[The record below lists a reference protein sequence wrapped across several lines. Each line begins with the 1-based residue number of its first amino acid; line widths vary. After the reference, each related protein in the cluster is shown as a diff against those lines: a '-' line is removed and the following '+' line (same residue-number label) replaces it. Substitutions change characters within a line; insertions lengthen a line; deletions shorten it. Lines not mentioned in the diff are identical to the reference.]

1 MAQGTSGEFIAV
13 VNDTDPKNDGKSYS
27 AKITG
32 NNHAQVLGKR
42 IGDVVD
48 GLFVTTESDQNLG
61 GYKLEITG
69 GSDKTGTPMRRD
81 LEGGNRQSILVT
93 QSTGYK
99 GQVVVHK
106 EKGGGKKRFRY
117 KPDGLRK
124 RRNFRG
130 NTITQDTRQ
139 INLRVVEAGKKSL
152 DTILAAE
159 AEEASE

>member
-1 MAQGTSGEFIAV
+1 MAGNDAEFIAV
-13 VNDTDPKNDGKSYS
+13 VNDTDPKNGGKSY
-27 AKITG
+27 ALKITG
-32 NNHAQVLGKR
+32 NNHAQILGKR

-48 GLFVTTESDQNLG
+48 GIFVGEGDKTLS

-69 GSDKTGTPMRRD
+69 GADKTAVSYTHLPPHQADSPRLFRP
-81 LEGGNRQSILVT
+81 L
-93 QSTGYK
+93 TGYK

-106 EKGGGKKRFRY
+106 KKGGDKKRFRY
-117 KPDGLRK
+117 KPDGLRR

-139 INLRVVEAGKKSL
+139 INLKVVESGKKTL
-152 DTILAAE
+152 NAILAAE

>member
-1 MAQGTSGEFIAV
+1 M
-13 VNDTDPKNDGKSYS
+13 
-27 AKITG
+27 
-32 NNHAQVLGKR
+32 
-42 IGDVVD
+42 
-48 GLFVTTESDQNLG
+48 
-61 GYKLEITG
+61 
-69 GSDKTGTPMRRD
+69 GSEMCIRD
-81 LEGGNRQSILVT
+81 SLVT

-106 EKGGGKKRFRY
+106 KKGGDKKRFRY

-152 DTILAAE
+152 DTILGAE
-159 AEEASE
+159 AEEGTE